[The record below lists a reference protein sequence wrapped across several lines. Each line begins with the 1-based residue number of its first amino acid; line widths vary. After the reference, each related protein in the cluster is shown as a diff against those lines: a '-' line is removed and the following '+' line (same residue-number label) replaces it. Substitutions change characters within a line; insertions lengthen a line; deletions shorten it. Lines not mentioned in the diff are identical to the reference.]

1 MFVTVTRCN
10 CSRLCYGSIIAAYT
24 LMNLLKNLALAVL
37 IAILIT
43 YSLGYA
49 ASDLLNIQ
57 VQLDNNFVEPVTSL
71 IVMIVVG
78 VVLVLVGFAVALS
91 VFAAIGFALFAILAA
106 LIFAGLGSI
115 WPILLAVVIIIW
127 ALKDKKHED
136 RYS

>member
-1 MFVTVTRCN
+1 
-10 CSRLCYGSIIAAYT
+10 
-24 LMNLLKNLALAVL
+24 MNLLKNLALAVL

-106 LIFAGLGSI
+106 LVFAGLGSI